1 MSAISWGVG
10 DILTL
15 TKLAVDVY
23 ENYIVGAFEAPET
36 FRQLV
41 SELASLKGVLRT
53 IQDDASSDATF
64 PERLEDGKKQMLE
77 RCLTASYLTLK
88 KLDALV
94 VRYRRVGNGEASF
107 WKKIKWA
114 SEKSTVEDLKA
125 KVMAHRCNLTL
136 CMSTIAT

>member
-15 TKLAVDVY
+15 TKLAFDIY
-23 ENYIVGAFEAPET
+23 ENYIVVAFEAPES

-64 PERLEDGKKQMLE
+64 PERLEDAKKQMLE

-88 KLDALV
+88 KLDELV
-94 VRYRRVGNGEASF
+94 LRYRRIGDGEASF
-107 WKKIKWA
+107 WKKLKWA
-114 SEKSTVEDLKA
+114 SEQSTIEDLKA
-125 KVMAHRCNLTL
+125 KVMVHTCNLNL
-136 CMSTIAT
+136 CMSTIAK

>member
-15 TKLAVDVY
+15 MKLAFEVY
-23 ENYIVGAFEAPET
+23 ETYFVGAFEAPET
-36 FRQLV
+36 FRQLIT
-41 SELASLKGVLRT
+41 ELASLKGVLRT
-53 IQDDASSDATF
+53 IKDDAVCDATF

-77 RCLTASYLTLK
+77 RCLTASYQTLK
-88 KLDALV
+88 KLDEMV
-94 VRYRRVGNGEASF
+94 VRYRKVGDGEASF

-114 SEKSTVEDLKA
+114 SEQSTVEDLKA
-125 KVMAHRCNLTL
+125 KVMVHRCNLNL